1 MKLSELAPPKG
12 ATHAKKRCGLGRRG
26 GQGKT
31 SGRGQKGQRSRSG
44 HAIRPWLEGGQMA
57 LVYRIPK
64 RGFTHVKA
72 VKVEVVNLRSLA
84 ARFAAGSVVDPAAM
98 ASHGLIRGPG
108 RLVKILGDGALT
120 HPLVVKAHR
129 FSQTAAARIVEA
141 GGQAETLPPPTP
153 LSSPQGEAAPPPPAG
168 GRV

>member
-57 LVYRIPK
+57 MVYRIPK
-64 RGFTHVKA
+64 RGFTHVKH
-72 VKVEVVNLRSLA
+72 VRTEIVNLRALA
-84 ARFAAGSVVDPAAM
+84 SRFPAGAVVDPAAL
-98 ASHGLIRGPG
+98 AAHGLIRGAG
-108 RLVKILGDGALT
+108 RSVKILGDGTLT
-120 HPLVVKAHR
+120 HPLVVKAHG
-129 FSQTAAARIVEA
+129 FSQMAAARIVEA
-141 GGQAETLPPPTP
+141 GGQAQTLPPISAHPV
-153 LSSPQGEAAPPPPAG
+153 SPQG
-168 GRV
+168 GRA